1 MLGGGDV
8 LTTAEVLL
16 AVVLVLGLFL
26 WLGWLRANRLDR
38 LHRKVA
44 STRATLD
51 SQLVR
56 RAAVAAE
63 LASSGRLDP
72 VSSVLIGEG
81 AFEALD
87 IADWE
92 GPARQ
97 REEVESALSSTLR
110 AVLDDEGQVEALRC
124 DPVGARLLEE
134 LAQAWYR
141 VQLARRFHNEAVS
154 QAQRVRRK
162 ALVRLF
168 RLAGHAEMPQTIEI
182 DDAWPDAMPR
192 PGSVT

>member
-1 MLGGGDV
+1 M
-8 LTTAEVLL
+8 TTAEVLL
-16 AVVLVLGLFL
+16 GVTLALGLAV
-26 WLGWLRANRLDR
+26 WLTWLRANRLDR

-44 STRATLD
+44 TTRATLD

-72 VSSVLIGEG
+72 VSSVLIAEG

-87 IADWE
+87 IVDWE
-92 GPARQ
+92 GPDHE
-97 REEVESALSSTLR
+97 REQVESGLSATLR
-110 AVLDDEGQVEALRC
+110 TVLDDDGEVAALRA
-124 DPVGARLLEE
+124 DPVGVRLVDE

-141 VQLARRFHNEAVS
+141 VQLARRFHNESVA
-154 QAQRVRRK
+154 QTQRVRRK
-162 ALVRLF
+162 ALVRAF
-168 RLAGHAEMPQTIEI
+168 RLAGHAAMPQTIEI

>member
-1 MLGGGDV
+1 V
-8 LTTAEVLL
+8 TTAEILLGVTLALGL
-16 AVVLVLGLFL
+16 AV
-26 WLGWLRANRLDR
+26 WLTWLRANRLDR

-44 STRATLD
+44 ATRVTLD
-51 SQLVR
+51 TQLVR

-63 LASSGRLDP
+63 LASSGRIDP
-72 VSSVLIGEG
+72 VSSVLIAEG

-92 GPARQ
+92 GPDHE
-97 REEVESALSSTLR
+97 REQVESGLSGILCT
-110 AVLDDEGQVEALRC
+110 VLDDPGEVATLQA
-124 DPVGARLLEE
+124 DPVGARLLDD

-141 VQLARRFHNEAVS
+141 VQLARRFHNESVA

-162 ALVRLF
+162 LLVRAF

-182 DDAWPDAMPR
+182 DDAWPDGMPR